1 MDGEDLENLK
11 KTLSDTAKSVL
22 KDLRR
27 LQGKAKPSHDAIR
40 PFTKAPCMSPLGQM
54 PVNPS
59 LKTLLIAI

>member
-1 MDGEDLENLK
+1 MDGEDLENLR
-11 KTLSDTAKSVL
+11 KTLLDAAKSVL

-27 LQGKAKPSHDAIR
+27 LEGKAKPSHDEAR
-40 PFTKAPCMSPLGQM
+40 PVTKAPCVSPLGQM